1 MCNPILLYVAM
12 AAICEEKYA
21 YSATMKD
28 TPSTRFPKTFTQ
40 QVKSYIRNFYELMM
54 SDKISSVTVSG
65 SYQLHKPLNCIPGF
79 YIGTAYTV
87 FAPSYGYSEGRN
99 GICFGTI
106 ALQFFY
112 PLLFIGAMHAEIKK
126 LLLPKEICPA
136 IHLYKLTE
144 LYVLAYLVGSSSYII
159 TTDRQCGTQ
168 QPSTITRTSNVNDLN
183 SLVYPS
189 LSSGSHLLTKY
200 HI

>member
-1 MCNPILLYVAM
+1 
-12 AAICEEKYA
+12 
-21 YSATMKD
+21 
-28 TPSTRFPKTFTQ
+28 
-40 QVKSYIRNFYELMM
+40 MM

-159 TTDRQCGTQ
+159 TTDRQNCYSIFGRFNL
-168 QPSTITRTSNVNDLN
+168 SAIGRTMGLGDASIRMKLKYF
-183 SLVYPS
+183 LVLYC
-189 LSSGSHLLTKY
+189 LG
-200 HI
+200 

>member
-1 MCNPILLYVAM
+1 M

-28 TPSTRFPKTFTQ
+28 TPSTRFPKTFT
-40 QVKSYIRNFYELMM
+40 
-54 SDKISSVTVSG
+54 ISSVTVSG

-112 PLLFIGAMHAEIKK
+112 PLLFIGAMHAEIHK

-159 TTDRQCGTQ
+159 TTDRRV
-168 QPSTITRTSNVNDLN
+168 I
-183 SLVYPS
+183 
-189 LSSGSHLLTKY
+189 
-200 HI
+200 

>member
-65 SYQLHKPLNCIPGF
+65 SYQLHKPLNC
-79 YIGTAYTV
+79 
-87 FAPSYGYSEGRN
+87 
-99 GICFGTI
+99 
-106 ALQFFY
+106 
-112 PLLFIGAMHAEIKK
+112 HAEIKK

-159 TTDRQCGTQ
+159 TTDRQNCYSIFGRFNL
-168 QPSTITRTSNVNDLN
+168 SAIGRTMGLGDASIRMKLKYF
-183 SLVYPS
+183 LVLYC
-189 LSSGSHLLTKY
+189 LG
-200 HI
+200 